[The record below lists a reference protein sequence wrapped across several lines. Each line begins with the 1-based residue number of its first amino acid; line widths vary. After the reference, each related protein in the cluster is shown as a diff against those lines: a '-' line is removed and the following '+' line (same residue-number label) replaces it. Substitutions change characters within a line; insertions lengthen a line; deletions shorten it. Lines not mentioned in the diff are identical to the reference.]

1 MNRFVPALALASA
14 AVLAPLAHANP
25 SFSVSA
31 YSEYEFRGLGQTGQ
45 RPAVQGTAAYNHDS
59 GFYVGAFASNVS
71 WLKDLASASGFSS
84 SARAEVDLYGGYK
97 FEPTKGVTIDAGFL
111 RYEYPNSGAFK
122 PKPNT
127 NELYGS
133 VAAGPVTLK
142 YSRTISDAFG
152 VVNSKGSDFIE
163 ANLAL
168 PVTDKV
174 TLTAQIAH
182 QRFKNNGPLDYT
194 VFKFG
199 ATYDL
204 GGGWTAGGY
213 LKDTDADSALYTV
226 KGKDWGR
233 ARVVAFAT
241 YSF

>member
-1 MNRFVPALALASA
+1 MKRFLPALALASA
-14 AVLAPLAHANP
+14 ALVAPVAHANP

-45 RPAVQGTAAYNHDS
+45 RPALQGTAAYNHAS

-71 WLKDLASASGFSS
+71 WLKDAASASGFST
-84 SARAEVDLYGGYK
+84 SARAEIDVYGGYK
-97 FEPTKGVTIDAGFL
+97 FEPTKGVTVDVGFL
-111 RYEYPNSGAFK
+111 RYEYPNSGAFN

-133 VAAGPVTLK
+133 VASGPVTLK

-152 VVNSKGSDFIE
+152 VANSKGSDFIE

-168 PVTDKV
+168 PVTDKI
-174 TLTAQIAH
+174 TLTAQLAH
-182 QRFKNNGPLDYT
+182 QRFKNAKPLDYT
-194 VFKFG
+194 VFKIG

-204 GGGWTAGGY
+204 GSGWTAGGY
-213 LKDTDADSALYTV
+213 LKDTNADSGLYTV
-226 KGKDWGR
+226 KGKDWGTG
-233 ARVVAFAT
+233 RVVAFAT

>member
-1 MNRFVPALALASA
+1 MNKPLLVASVAAALA
-14 AVLAPLAHANP
+14 APLAHANP

-45 RPAVQGTAAYNHDS
+45 RPALQGTAAYNHAS

-71 WLKDLASASGFSS
+71 WLKDLADASGFKSS
-84 SARAEVDLYGGYK
+84 NKMEIDLYGGYK
-97 FEPTKGVTIDAGFL
+97 FEPTKGVTVDVGYL
-111 RYEYPNSGAFK
+111 RYEYPSSSSFN

-133 VAAGPVTLK
+133 VGYGPVTVK
-142 YSRTISDAFG
+142 YSRTLGDAFG
-152 VVNSKGSDFIE
+152 VANSKGSDFIE

-168 PVTDKV
+168 PVADKI
-174 TLTAQIAH
+174 TLTAQIAK
-182 QRFKNNGPLDYT
+182 QRFKNSSPLDYT
-194 VFKFG
+194 VFKIG

-204 GGGWTAGGY
+204 GKGWTAGGY

-233 ARVVAFAT
+233 SRLVAFAT

>member
-1 MNRFVPALALASA
+1 MKRFAPLLALALA
-14 AVLAPLAHANP
+14 APLAHANP

-45 RPAVQGTAAYNHDS
+45 RPAAQATAAYNHES

-71 WLKDLASASGFSS
+71 WLKDTASAGGFKTD
-84 SARAEVDLYGGYK
+84 ARMEIDLYGGYK
-97 FEPTKGVTIDAGFL
+97 FEPTKGVNVDVGYL
-111 RYEYPNSGAFK
+111 RYEYPSAGGFN

-133 VAAGPVTLK
+133 VASGPVTLK
-142 YSRTISDAFG
+142 YSRTFSDAFG
-152 VVNSKGSDFIE
+152 VANSKGSDFIE
-163 ANLAL
+163 VNLAL
-168 PVTDKV
+168 PVADKI
-174 TLTAQIAH
+174 TMTAQIAH

-194 VFKFG
+194 VFKVG

-204 GGGWTAGGY
+204 GSGWTAGGY
-213 LKDTDADSALYTV
+213 LKDTNADSALYTFA
-226 KGKDWGR
+226 GKDWGA

>member
-1 MNRFVPALALASA
+1 MKRFAPVLA
-14 AVLAPLAHANP
+14 AVVSLAAPLAYANP
-25 SFSVSA
+25 SFSVSG

-45 RPAVQGTAAYNHDS
+45 RPALQGTAAYNHES

-71 WLKDLASASGFSS
+71 WLKDTASANGFDT
-84 SARAEVDLYGGYK
+84 SARVEIDLYGGYK
-97 FEPTKGVTIDAGFL
+97 FEPAKGVTLDVGYL
-111 RYEYPNSGAFK
+111 RYEYPNSGTFK

-127 NELYGS
+127 DELYGS
-133 VAAGPVTLK
+133 VATGPVTLK
-142 YSRTISDAFG
+142 YSRTFSDAFG
-152 VVNSKGSDFIE
+152 VANSKGSDFIE

-168 PVTDKV
+168 PVADKV

-194 VFKFG
+194 VFKVG

-204 GGGWTAGGY
+204 GKGWTAGGY
-213 LKDTDADSALYTV
+213 YKDTNADSALYTV

-233 ARVVAFAT
+233 ARIVAFAT